1 MEQTIMLLIMCA
13 IIAVVGCVAVFIHVQ
28 LHERAVAKV
37 KQTMSPEKIA
47 EIDKAEFER
56 LEENSL
62 FLRSKSYIYE
72 ICEEEN
78 RFEVKVIF
86 HHLPCDHAKSYYSLD
101 SVFMRKEDLEKANL
115 KVGDI
120 VTTIHN
126 DDYTMPYKLKETE
139 LVEKWG
145 D

>member
-13 IIAVVGCVAVFIHVQ
+13 IIAVVGCVAVFIHLK
-28 LHERAVAKV
+28 LHERAVSKV

-47 EIDKAEFER
+47 EIDNAEFER
-56 LEENSL
+56 FEENSL

-72 ICEEEN
+72 ISEEEN
-78 RFEVKVIF
+78 RYEVKVIF

-101 SVFMRKEDLEKANL
+101 SVFMRKEDLVRANL

-126 DDYTMPYKLKETE
+126 SNYKIPYKIKEIE
-139 LVEKWG
+139 LVEK
-145 D
+145 